1 MIRVEICPPTPPRR
15 RHGDEKKLNTRVSC
29 LVGDEMRQRRSNDWG
44 YTQINGPSRF
54 SSESS
59 NSHFQFHARSADAS
73 NGRIHRP
80 GTSMPAVLDKENSP
94 PPRGGSPYASGS
106 PTEGFVLRANM
117 KAPAPISAQ
126 LKELEES
133 TQSLELEVG
142 NPLIAFAE
150 TGNLAKVSALLTS
163 GEARI
168 DQADNQGW
176 TALIA
181 AASEGQVEVVNF
193 LLTRAEDAAEVV
205 NAANHDEETALIRAT
220 LGGHVDVVRA
230 LLATDGIN
238 VNAATSNG
246 TTALMVAAGT
256 DNEEIATELL
266 VADGIS
272 VNAEDVNGKTA
283 LQHAID
289 RGNRGVATL
298 IQTIMDAFDVDD

>member
-1 MIRVEICPPTPPRR
+1 MHTAPLVGVFTVP
-15 RHGDEKKLNTRVSC
+15 HEKSSIGGRSHEEACGSVKSKLNTWPLTDVTLNLAGLPRKDPSSSCTSVSPC
-29 LVGDEMRQRRSNDWG
+29 RTL
-44 YTQINGPSRF
+44 T
-54 SSESS
+54 
-59 NSHFQFHARSADAS
+59 ARSCA
-73 NGRIHRP
+73 R
-80 GTSMPAVLDKENSP
+80 
-94 PPRGGSPYASGS
+94 
-106 PTEGFVLRANM
+106 
-117 KAPAPISAQ
+117 
-126 LKELEES
+126 
-133 TQSLELEVG
+133 
-142 NPLIAFAE
+142 
-150 TGNLAKVSALLTS
+150 KVA
-163 GEARI
+163 
-168 DQADNQGW
+168 
-176 TALIA
+176 IA

-193 LLTRAEDAAEVV
+193 LLTRAEDAVEVV

>member
-1 MIRVEICPPTPPRR
+1 MMLHDGNLSDTAF
-15 RHGDEKKLNTRVSC
+15 
-29 LVGDEMRQRRSNDWG
+29 RQRRKFDSKL
-44 YTQINGPSRF
+44 RF
-54 SSESS
+54 LLRAQPPLDVHS
-59 NSHFQFHARSADAS
+59 
-73 NGRIHRP
+73 
-80 GTSMPAVLDKENSP
+80 SMPAVLDVLDKENSP

-150 TGNLAKVSALLTS
+150 AGNLAKVSALLTS

-205 NAANHDEETALIRAT
+205 NAANHDDETALIRAT